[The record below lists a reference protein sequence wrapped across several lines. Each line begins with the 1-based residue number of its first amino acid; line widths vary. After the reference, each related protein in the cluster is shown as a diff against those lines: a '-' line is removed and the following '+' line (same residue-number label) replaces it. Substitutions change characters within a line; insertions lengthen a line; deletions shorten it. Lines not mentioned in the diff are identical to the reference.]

1 MSKKEIKPEK
11 IISHTCFP
19 CGHRINWRNQVPF
32 EMSLGRTIYGTIDFG
47 FYRLSQNRMIKEIKE
62 DNLKIK

>member
-19 CGHRINWRNQVPF
+19 CGHRINWWSEVPF

-47 FYRLSQNRMIKEIKE
+47 FYRLSQDRMVKEIKE
-62 DNLKIK
+62 HE